1 MTATTE
7 DNTQSPLERLRSSVR
22 IGGSRFCTWG
32 PGLLLAGFVGWGS
45 MAELDEVAVAI
56 GEVIPQQQLQVVQ
69 HLEGGVIEEILIQE
83 GDQVTRGQVLMQL
96 NLAAGGINREEL
108 QIRLDGMLLA
118 RARLHAES
126 EGGENEPEFPP
137 ELIETRPE
145 LVQAELRA
153 FMARKRDLLS
163 SLNVLDE
170 RASQRRL
177 EVGELE
183 AQIASTQRDLALA
196 EERFAMSSDLL
207 EEGLVPRM
215 EHVEVEAEVE
225 QLRGQVDVLNQSI
238 PRARAALNEITAER
252 ERDRERYRRRA
263 LEELVQVETN
273 IAGLRQTLETAT
285 DQELR
290 AEIRSPIDGVVKNLR
305 TNTIGGVI
313 RPGEP
318 IAEIVPDSDEL
329 EIRARLNPRDRGFV
343 SAGQRAVVK
352 ITTYDY
358 ARYGGLE
365 GEVIRVSASTNTE
378 SDGQAFYEVVV
389 RTERTYL
396 GDNPGDFPITPGMEA
411 SVDIHTGTRTVLDYL
426 VRPVL
431 KLQHEAF
438 RER

>member
-1 MTATTE
+1 MTATTQ

-32 PGLLLAGFVGWGS
+32 PGLLLAGFLGWGA

-83 GDQVTRGQVLMQL
+83 GDQVSRGQVLMQL

>member
-1 MTATTE
+1 MTATSQ

-32 PGLLLAGFVGWGS
+32 PGLLLAGFLGWGS

-83 GDQVTRGQVLMQL
+83 GDQVSRGQVLMQL

-126 EGGENEPEFPP
+126 EGGENEPDFPP

>member
-1 MTATTE
+1 MTATTQ

-32 PGLLLAGFVGWGS
+32 PGLLLAGFLGWGS

-83 GDQVTRGQVLMQL
+83 GDQVSRGQVLMQL